1 MGNKITD
8 YFLRM
13 FPSENEEQGLCVKLP
28 CMSTFAPVLDI
39 YSVPDEPDM
48 LLIMIGS
55 ASSTALS
62 PVLKSQEIMS
72 RILWCISLKW
82 CSGQLA
88 VGLIIFF

>member
-13 FPSENEEQGLCVKLP
+13 FPSKNEEQGLCVKFP

-39 YSVPDEPDM
+39 YSIPNEPDM

-55 ASSTALS
+55 ASSAALP
-62 PVLKSQEIMS
+62 PVPQKSRDYVQNLVVHKSQVAFRTIS
-72 RILWCISLKW
+72 RWPD
-82 CSGQLA
+82 
-88 VGLIIFF
+88 

>member
-1 MGNKITD
+1 MGSEITD

-55 ASSTALS
+55 ASSTALP
-62 PVLKSQEIMS
+62 PVPQKLRDYVQNLVVHKSQVVFRTIS
-72 RILWCISLKW
+72 RWPD
-82 CSGQLA
+82 
-88 VGLIIFF
+88 